1 MYASCCSVWRHDQTK
16 PYWNVSGMSLYAAP
30 APESSKQG
38 AIRSFSGAHGEH
50 QTRDAEG
57 VEFDAPRVETPK
69 ASRSWGMGRGI
80 PLPTRLGGLG
90 ERRKLPP
97 AGSGAQLWRK
107 TILGYRVRTPP
118 LQRLLKINVVHI
130 RPLVGK
136 NGFTQWIGSDPLRQ
150 PRQLRR

>member
-1 MYASCCSVWRHDQTK
+1 
-16 PYWNVSGMSLYAAP
+16 MSLHAAP
-30 APESSKQG
+30 APGSSKQG
-38 AIRSFSGAHGEH
+38 AIRSFRGAHGEH

-97 AGSGAQLWRK
+97 SG
-107 TILGYRVRTPP
+107 VRGTA
-118 LQRLLKINVVHI
+118 LTKNDLRLPCHNASVATFVE
-130 RPLVGK
+130 
-136 NGFTQWIGSDPLRQ
+136 N
-150 PRQLRR
+150 